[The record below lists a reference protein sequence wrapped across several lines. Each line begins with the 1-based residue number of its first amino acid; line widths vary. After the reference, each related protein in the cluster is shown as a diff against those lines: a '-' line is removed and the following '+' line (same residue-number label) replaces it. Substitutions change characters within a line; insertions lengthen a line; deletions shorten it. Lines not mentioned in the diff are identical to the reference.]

1 MTDKISMNYVV
12 AHYWENSPQRLGTY
26 MAHNSEVQFGTLE
39 DAKEFLKYVRQQSPD
54 HKWRLF
60 QLVSVMED
68 IDDK

>member
-12 AHYWENSPQRLGTY
+12 AHYWDEEPQRLGAY
-26 MAHNSEVQFGTLE
+26 KMHNAQVQFGTIE

-60 QLVSVMED
+60 QLVSVMEK
-68 IDDK
+68 IDGK

>member
-12 AHYWENSPQRLGTY
+12 AHYWDEEPQRLGAY
-26 MAHNSEVQFGTLE
+26 MAYNSEVQFGTLE
-39 DAKEFLKYVRQQSPD
+39 DAKEFLKYVRRQSPG